1 MYILSAVAKNRQN
14 VFYPRNSNAVVNKAT
29 NSGSSI
35 QYSSPGES
43 DGMGKARLVEQV
55 CDYIRENVSSSL
67 TLEDLEKKFSVRGYT
82 IQRWFK
88 DIMGISPRK
97 YMEELRIHKL
107 KNNLKNGEPMPMAIY
122 NTGYRSQSWLYEDSL
137 SKLGMV
143 PSAYRKGGAGETIYF
158 LTGICTLGAII
169 VAETEQGICAV
180 SMGDSEEAL
189 EQSLKKEFN
198 KADLQRSEKARKRLD
213 SLLEYFNGQ
222 RLTLPVALQGT
233 DFQQRVWAAIAS
245 IPYGETRSYN
255 EIAEMIG
262 KPKSFRAVANA
273 CGANHVPL
281 VIPCHR
287 VVRKDGSLGGY
298 ALGLDRKKY
307 LLEMEKKN
315 SSNR

>member
-1 MYILSAVAKNRQN
+1 MQ
-14 VFYPRNSNAVVNKAT
+14 
-29 NSGSSI
+29 
-35 QYSSPGES
+35 
-43 DGMGKARLVEQV
+43 KARLVEQV
-55 CDYIRENVSSSL
+55 CDYIRENISSSL
-67 TLEDLEKKFSVRGYT
+67 TLEDLEKKFGVRGYS

-88 DIMGISPRK
+88 EIMGITPRK

-107 KNNLKNGEPMPMAIY
+107 KTNLKNGEPMPMAIY
-122 NTGYRSQSWLYEDSL
+122 NTGYKSQSWLYEDSL

-158 LTGICTLGAII
+158 LTGKCALGAII

-189 EQSLKKEFN
+189 VQSLRKEFN
-198 KADLQRSEKARKRLD
+198 RADLQHSEKARDRLN
-213 SLLEYFNGQ
+213 SLLDYFNGQ
-222 RLTLPVALQGT
+222 RLNLPVAIQGT

-255 EIAEMIG
+255 DIAGMIG
-262 KPKSFRAVANA
+262 KPKAFRAVANA

-281 VIPCHR
+281 IIPCHR

-307 LLEMEKKN
+307 LLEMEKRN
-315 SSNR
+315 SAKM